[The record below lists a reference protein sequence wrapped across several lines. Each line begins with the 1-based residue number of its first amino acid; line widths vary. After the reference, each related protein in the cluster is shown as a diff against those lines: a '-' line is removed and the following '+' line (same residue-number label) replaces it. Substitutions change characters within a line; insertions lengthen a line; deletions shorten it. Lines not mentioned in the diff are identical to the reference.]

1 MRLTLPLA
9 VVLALLSNL
18 VPQLH
23 RVPVHRRLP
32 APPRK

>member
-1 MRLTLPLA
+1 MRLTLPFA

-18 VPQLH
+18 VPH
-23 RVPVHRRLP
+23 RVPVRRRLP

>member
-18 VPQLH
+18 VPH
-23 RVPVHRRLP
+23 RVALRRRLP
-32 APPRK
+32 APSRK